1 MESNKQSLFTG
12 KLMMTIV
19 LTAVVA
25 AVACTAV
32 LKLLDVESS
41 SAIIGGVVGAVV
53 ASIIPS
59 LATRKPAE

>member
-12 KLMMTIV
+12 KLMLTIL

-25 AVACTAV
+25 ALACTGV
-32 LKLLDVESS
+32 LKLLDVESN

-59 LATRKPAE
+59 LMRRKPAE

>member
-1 MESNKQSLFTG
+1 MESNNQSLFTG
-12 KLMMTIV
+12 KLLLTIV

-41 SAIIGGVVGAVV
+41 PAIIGGVVGAVV

-59 LATRKPAE
+59 IMNRKRAE